1 VDAAVAEARLGQT
14 IDRYRLEAVLG
25 AGGFGAVYRAR
36 HLVMDRP
43 VALKLLHAGLAR
55 SDSVRERFLR
65 EAQILARLHHPNV
78 VGVHDCGITPDGEV
92 FLAMEL
98 LSGEDLATRLHRL
111 GTMDPATTLAVID
124 AVLEGLGVAHAA
136 GIVHRDLKPANVFL
150 AREGTLERPKVVDFG
165 ISKAGDRDRLTRTG
179 ALLGTPVYMAPETF
193 VHGTSAVDARA
204 DLYAVGVM
212 LFEMLSGRLPYDAP
226 SYEGLVVKMATE
238 PPPPLASV
246 ASVSAELA
254 AVVDRALRRDP
265 SARFADAASMRAALD
280 AVRERNATGPLAH
293 AGTMMAPSLPPAAP
307 AFRGPTAP
315 ATPATSAPT
324 ASASW
329 PGAPSAPTPS
339 HATPSHAAPSHAA
352 PSYAAP
358 SHAAPT
364 PSFAAPPPSHEPP
377 SYAAPTPS
385 YAGPPP
391 SHAVP
396 TPSAPMPSHSVPSPS
411 HPSTPAGAWGGSAVT
426 PSWPAGGPGGAPV
439 AAKASSRPPWGWIAL
454 ALVVPTLLLGTIAI
468 FVGTCSG
475 GAPSGLAAAPTVG
488 VSDVVAPTIVTPPSS
503 AMPAIAPTAGSEPKP
518 PMPGEPGFVS
528 PAASGAPP
536 SSQTSAPSSP
546 TLVVPP
552 AAPPSAVVPPAAP
565 PSAVVPTPT
574 VPTPT
579 VPTPTFR
586 RDVRMREP
594 TVLAAVDPVAVDDLY
609 TLFESRR
616 GAIQRC
622 RGPED
627 QVAHVSLHYHQGR
640 ISLARSNPNV
650 DGSDTEA
657 ARCVANALRGGA
669 PLARGNGIVS
679 IAVELAADGE

>member
-238 PPPPLASV
+238 SPPPLASV
-246 ASVSAELA
+246 ALVSAELA

-293 AGTMMAPSLPPAAP
+293 AGTMMAPSVPPGAP

-315 ATPATSAPT
+315 ATPAGSAPT

-329 PGAPSAPTPS
+329 PGAPASPAAPT
-339 HATPSHAAPSHAA
+339 
-352 PSYAAP
+352 P

-364 PSFAAPPPSHEPP
+364 PSHAAPTPSHAAPMP

-385 YAGPPP
+385 YAAPTP
-391 SHAVP
+391 SHAAP
-396 TPSAPMPSHSVPSPS
+396 TPSHAAPMPPQHSPS
-411 HPSTPAGAWGGSAVT
+411 HPTPAGAWGGSAVT
-426 PSWPAGGPGGAPV
+426 PSWPAGGPGSAPV
-439 AAKASSRPPWGWIAL
+439 AATSSRTPWGWIAL

-475 GAPSGLAAAPTVG
+475 GAPSGIAAAPTVG
-488 VSDVVAPTIVTPPSS
+488 AADVVAPTMVTPPSS
-503 AMPAIAPTAGSEPKP
+503 AIPATARSAASEPKP
-518 PMPGEPGFVS
+518 PMPGEPGFVP

-536 SSQTSAPSSP
+536 ESQTSPPSSP

-552 AAPPSAVVPPAAP
+552 AAPPSAVVPAAPPPSAVVPAAP
-565 PSAVVPTPT
+565 PSAV

-609 TLFESRR
+609 ALFESRR
-616 GAIQRC
+616 GALQRC

-627 QVAHVSLHYHQGR
+627 QVAHVSMHYHQGR
-640 ISLARSNPNV
+640 IALARSNPNV
-650 DGSDTEA
+650 EGSDTEA

>member
-1 VDAAVAEARLGQT
+1 MDAAVAEARLGQT

-36 HLVMDRP
+36 HLVMDRL

-124 AVLEGLGVAHAA
+124 AVLDGLGVAHAA

-150 AREGTLERPKVVDFG
+150 AREGTMERPKVVDFG

-246 ASVSAELA
+246 ASVSPELA
-254 AVVDRALRRDP
+254 AVVERALRRDP
-265 SARFADAASMRAALD
+265 STRFADAASMRAALD

-293 AGTMMAPSLPPAAP
+293 AGTMMAPSVPPAAP

-315 ATPATSAPT
+315 ATPTPFAPT

-329 PGAPSAPTPS
+329 PGA
-339 HATPSHAAPSHAA
+339 HAPSHASHAASHVAHA
-352 PSYAAP
+352 PSYPASPPAP
-358 SHAAPT
+358 SHPA
-364 PSFAAPPPSHEPP
+364 SPPAPSHPA
-377 SYAAPTPS
+377 SPTPS
-385 YAGPPP
+385 YPGAPPATSP
-391 SHAVP
+391 HASWGAP
-396 TPSAPMPSHSVPSPS
+396 TPV
-411 HPSTPAGAWGGSAVT
+411 GAWSGSAVT
-426 PSWPAGGPGGAPV
+426 PSWPASGPGPAPV
-439 AAKASSRPPWGWIAL
+439 AVSSSSRLPWGWIAL
-454 ALVVPTLLLGTIAI
+454 ALVIPAMLLGTIAV

-475 GAPSGLAAAPTVG
+475 GAPSEIAAAPAV
-488 VSDVVAPTIVTPPSS
+488 VPSDVVAPTVVTPSNALPSS
-503 AMPAIAPTAGSEPKP
+503 ALPSSAVPSSAVPSSASTASVAPTEPKP
-518 PMPGEPGFVS
+518 PIPGEPGFAP
-528 PAASGAPP
+528 PAASDA
-536 SSQTSAPSSP
+536 
-546 TLVVPP
+546 PP
-552 AAPPSAVVPPAAP
+552 AAPNAPTSVVPGVVPATPP
-565 PSAVVPTPT
+565 PSAAVPPTPMA
-574 VPTPT
+574 
-579 VPTPTFR
+579 FR
-586 RDVRMREP
+586 RDIRMREP
-594 TVLAAVDPVAVDDLY
+594 EVVAAVDPVSVDDIHA
-609 TLFESRR
+609 LFESRR
-616 GAIQRC
+616 AALQRC
-622 RGPED
+622 RGSSD
-627 QVAHVSLHYHQGR
+627 QVAHVSLIYHQGR
-640 ISLARSNPNV
+640 ISIARSNPNV

-669 PLARGNGIVS
+669 PLSRGNGIVMM
-679 IAVELAADGE
+679 AVELAAEGE

>member
-1 VDAAVAEARLGQT
+1 MDAAVAEARLGQT

-36 HLVMDRP
+36 HLVMDRL

-111 GTMDPATTLAVID
+111 GTMDPATTLAVVD
-124 AVLEGLGVAHAA
+124 AVLDGLGVAHAA

-150 AREGTLERPKVVDFG
+150 AREGTTERPKVVDFG

-238 PPPPLASV
+238 SPPPLASV
-246 ASVSAELA
+246 ASVSPELA

-265 SARFADAASMRAALD
+265 AARFSDAASMRAALD
-280 AVRERNATGPLAH
+280 GVRERNATGPLAH

-307 AFRGPTAP
+307 VFRGPTAP
-315 ATPATSAPT
+315 ATPSAPT

-329 PGAPSAPTPS
+329 PGSPSPAPSPPSHAPSYASPTPS
-339 HATPSHAAPSHAA
+339 HAPSYASPTPSHAPSYSSPTPSHPGA
-352 PSYAAP
+352 PPPTSPQA
-358 SHAAPT
+358 SWGAPT
-364 PSFAAPPPSHEPP
+364 P
-377 SYAAPTPS
+377 
-385 YAGPPP
+385 
-391 SHAVP
+391 
-396 TPSAPMPSHSVPSPS
+396 
-411 HPSTPAGAWGGSAVT
+411 AWSGSAVT
-426 PSWPAGGPGGAPV
+426 PSWPAGAAAGAPV
-439 AAKASSRPPWGWIAL
+439 VVASSSRPPWGWIAL
-454 ALVVPTLLLGTIAI
+454 ALAIPAVLLGTIAI

-475 GAPSGLAAAPTVG
+475 GAPSELAAAPTVG
-488 VSDVVAPTIVTPPSS
+488 VSDVIAPAVVTPPPSS
-503 AMPAIAPTAGSEPKP
+503 ANLAITPSAPTEPKP
-518 PMPGEPGFVS
+518 PIAGEPGFVP

-536 SSQTSAPSSP
+536 SPTAPTDVAATS
-546 TLVVPP
+546 P
-552 AAPPSAVVPPAAP
+552 AAPPSTIVPPTPPTAA
-565 PSAVVPTPT
+565 
-574 VPTPT
+574 
-579 VPTPTFR
+579 FR

-594 TVLAAVDPVAVDDLY
+594 EVVAAVDPVAVDDLY
-609 TLFESRR
+609 ALFESRR
-616 GAIQRC
+616 AALQRC
-622 RGPED
+622 RGASD

-640 ISLARSNPNV
+640 MSLARSNPNV

-657 ARCVANALRGGA
+657 ARCVANVLRGGA
-669 PLARGNGIVS
+669 PLSRGNGIVML
-679 IAVELAADGE
+679 AVELAAEGE